1 MNRIYRLCWNRSLS
15 QWVAASEL
23 ASCKRSGA
31 SRSAVVGHRLMM
43 FSLLSASL
51 GMTGLAHAGNT
62 PTGGQ
67 VVAGSGQ
74 ISQSGNTT
82 TIQQNSKLLSLNWQ
96 SFDVGADQTVNFNQ
110 PGASSIAVNRILGNT
125 SSEIFG
131 HLNANGQVWLIN
143 PNGVLFGQNAQVNV
157 GGIVASTLDLDAS
170 SLGSNSVRFSGNGK
184 GKVTNQGSI
193 TAANGGYVALIGN
206 QVSNQGVIRAQL
218 GTVALGGGSA
228 VTLTFSD
235 NHLLHLEV
243 NESTL
248 NNLAENRQLIV
259 ADGGQVLMTAGAR
272 DSLLASAVNNTGTV
286 QARSVQDHDGV
297 ITLLG
302 GMEAGTVNVGG
313 TLDASAPNGGDGG
326 HIETSAA
333 HFALAGDAKITTA
346 APQGKSG
353 GWLIDPVDLVIDST
367 TAATISG
374 VLNTGTPVDEQAT
387 NDITLNAG
395 TTVAWAN
402 AAGILTFD
410 AGNNININGTIN
422 GAGGVVMNATAGTL
436 TIGNAGGISAGTGA
450 TVNASKFVNSA
461 GANALGAKWL
471 AYTASPLTNT
481 LGGLTPN
488 YIQYNTAGGSTALL
502 GTGNGLIYALAP
514 TLNITGLKGTVSKV
528 YDNTNAAGGFTGANF
543 NSTGLVNG
551 DTIGTATG
559 GSYASVNAGSGITV
573 TAPGL
578 IGNFSLLNGSIP
590 VFGYTLGSGT
600 VTGKIGTIT
609 PAPLTAQIIN
619 DPTKVYDGTTTAT
632 LGSGNYEIDGF
643 FGSQGVTVKQ
653 PSSIA
658 YAGSD
663 AGNVALNATFSV
675 TNFVANA
682 GTNLANYILPTVAT
696 GMGTISQAPLLI
708 SGLLGI
714 SKTYDGNTSDT
725 IDASGAKLFGVIQ
738 PDINDVHLDTSGI
751 TGTFAQSN
759 VGSGLGVSAI
769 GYLLTGNK
777 ASNYTVVAPTGLFAN
792 ITQKQLTIG
801 QVIAGNKTYDNTL
814 LATLNTSNAAL
825 DGIVSTDDVTL
836 STAGASAKF
845 GQTDVG
851 NNLAVST
858 MGFTLGGAGQG
869 NYTLVQPSL
878 FANINPALLTISMMG
893 NPTKTYDG

>member
-31 SRSAVVGHRLMM
+31 SRSAVVGHRMMM

-82 TIQQNSKLLSLNWQ
+82 TIQQNSRLLSLNWQ
-96 SFDVGADQTVNFNQ
+96 SFDVGADQTVNFLQ

-170 SLGSNSVRFSGNGK
+170 TLGSDSVRFSGNGK

-313 TLDASAPNGGDGG
+313 TLDASAPNGGNGG
-326 HIETSAA
+326 QIETSAA
-333 HFALAGDAKITTA
+333 HFALAGDARITASA
-346 APQGKSG
+346 ASGKAG
-353 GWLIDPVDLVIDST
+353 TWLIDPDNLTIDQPTATTIATTLQGGTSVTEHTTST
-367 TAATISG
+367 TS
-374 VLNTGTPVDEQAT
+374 TGLGTVT
-387 NDITLNAG
+387 TGGLGDITLLAG
-395 TTVAWAN
+395 ADITWTN
-402 AAGILTFD
+402 AASTLTFD
-410 AGNNININGTIN
+410 SFHDISVNAKINGT
-422 GAGGVVMNATAGTL
+422 GGVNMNATGGTL

-450 TVNASKFVNSA
+450 TVNASKFVNNA

-481 LGGLTPN
+481 LGGLTSN
-488 YIQYNTAGGSTALL
+488 YIQYNATLGSTLL

-514 TLNITGLKGTVSKV
+514 TLNVTGLTGTVGKV
-528 YDNTNAAGGFTGANF
+528 YDSTNAASFTGANF
-543 NSTGLVNG
+543 NS
-551 DTIGTATG
+551 
-559 GSYASVNAGSGITV
+559 
-573 TAPGL
+573 
-578 IGNFSLLNGSIP
+578 
-590 VFGYTLGSGT
+590 
-600 VTGKIGTIT
+600 
-609 PAPLTAQIIN
+609 
-619 DPTKVYDGTTTAT
+619 
-632 LGSGNYEIDGF
+632 
-643 FGSQGVTVKQ
+643 
-653 PSSIA
+653 
-658 YAGSD
+658 
-663 AGNVALNATFSV
+663 
-675 TNFVANA
+675 
-682 GTNLANYILPTVAT
+682 
-696 GMGTISQAPLLI
+696 
-708 SGLLGI
+708 
-714 SKTYDGNTSDT
+714 
-725 IDASGAKLFGVIQ
+725 
-738 PDINDVHLDTSGI
+738 
-751 TGTFAQSN
+751 
-759 VGSGLGVSAI
+759 
-769 GYLLTGNK
+769 
-777 ASNYTVVAPTGLFAN
+777 
-792 ITQKQLTIG
+792 
-801 QVIAGNKTYDNTL
+801 
-814 LATLNTSNAAL
+814 
-825 DGIVSTDDVTL
+825 
-836 STAGASAKF
+836 
-845 GQTDVG
+845 
-851 NNLAVST
+851 
-858 MGFTLGGAGQG
+858 
-869 NYTLVQPSL
+869 
-878 FANINPALLTISMMG
+878 
-893 NPTKTYDG
+893 